1 MHSCIWY
8 FCHRFGAV
16 DIASWRLLLFSSR
29 GKIPKERAAPVRTSQ
44 SCAYRT
50 DEVCSARGGSFVFVV
65 SSLNNEADARY
76 LYQISEVTPSM
87 RMTEVLFNR
96 AARIGTFLIAV
107 AILLVHASI
116 ARAAA
121 GNTALKIYEIAGAGA
136 LASASYPQDT
146 IILYNPTLAPITC
159 TTCAI
164 QTHSGTSNT
173 AAWTVYKLPVFT
185 VPAGGFYAISASG
198 LPTSGSFSNSP
209 SANFYDYELQT
220 IELGATPPST
230 QNILSST
237 VGAVALTNTQT
248 ALAESSSS
256 QCGTG
261 SQLVDFVAYGSNVST
276 NGATAATPASCFAG
290 SGPAYYDGSSAY
302 GRQLGITR
310 RNKCIDT
317 FDNLNDFVN
326 LPVTYLN
333 STSTPVLCPS
343 GTQLSAV
350 ISATPVNPGVGGAIT
365 FTASV
370 VPATLPS
377 STGLTATLDFNT
389 PYYGSTTMVMYEDGT
404 HGDAVANDGTFT
416 LATTIPSKTVN
427 GFSYPAN
434 VTINDT
440 LGNSYTGSTTLNIGG
455 VAALPSVGN
464 NSIRIVA
471 WYGAGNLSKSEY
483 ARDTVIL
490 FNPTPAPITMN
501 NWSLQTGGSTGAFTT
516 VTYLLPVVTIPA
528 GGYFALTGSGANF
541 ISSDGCVSAHCNLN
555 YAYDYQLK
563 TIEETAPGG
572 KNTLSTDNDLSSTAV
587 TVALVNN
594 QSALGTC
601 PTASPN
607 LVDLLGIAALDG
619 TSPVTCYA
627 GSGPATYT
635 PSTSLINGIVYSY
648 ATIRKNKC
656 GNTFNNAN
664 DFMLGFIDFENS
676 STKPDP
682 CPIGTQMVVT
692 TTSSTPSSAGITDP
706 FTFTATVM
714 PATGPTSTNLAI
726 TADLSNLGLSATAQL
741 YDDGTHGDAVAGD
754 HTFTLA
760 TTSTAGIIGPEPGLI
775 VTATD
780 AQGNAARN
788 LIAFTITPG
797 TVTLSSPTTSGAVKA
812 GGVLTFPIT
821 VTSHHGYS
829 GIMNITC
836 TGSPNTN
843 TLGLPISTQ
852 CVSNPPE
859 LTLTTNGTGT
869 LSLAIAT
876 GTTFSAGIVSGSL
889 PFGLI
894 SILSIGFLTVAV
906 WRRKYLPSAVLLAL
920 VSLLALNTTACS
932 KDAGLGNTSAAPGV
946 YTYTVTATDS
956 NVSTINGS
964 IIFTVTVQ

>member
-1 MHSCIWY
+1 
-8 FCHRFGAV
+8 
-16 DIASWRLLLFSSR
+16 
-29 GKIPKERAAPVRTSQ
+29 
-44 SCAYRT
+44 
-50 DEVCSARGGSFVFVV
+50 
-65 SSLNNEADARY
+65 
-76 LYQISEVTPSM
+76 M
-87 RMTEVLFNR
+87 RMTEVLSNR
-96 AARIGTFLIAV
+96 AARIGAFLIAV
-107 AILLVHASI
+107 AILLVHAPV

-121 GNTALKIYEIAGAGA
+121 GNTGLKIYEVAGAGA
-136 LASASYPQDT
+136 LAGATYRQDT

-159 TTCAI
+159 STCAI
-164 QTHSGTSNT
+164 QTHSGTSIKT
-173 AAWTVYKLPVFT
+173 TDAWTVYKLPAFT
-185 VPAGGFYAISASG
+185 IPAGGFYMIAGSSPDLAAIGDEPPAG
-198 LPTSGSFSNSP
+198 FN
-209 SANFYDYELQT
+209 YDYQLQT
-220 IELGATPPST
+220 IELGTTPPKT

-237 VGAVALTNTQT
+237 VGVIALTNTQT
-248 ALAESSSS
+248 ALTSNAGA

-261 SQLVDFVAYGSNVST
+261 SQLVDLVAYGSNVATNSST
-276 NGATAATPASCFAG
+276 TTTPAVCFAG

-310 RNKCIDT
+310 KNKCIDT

-326 LPVTYLN
+326 VPVTYLN

-350 ISATPVNPGVGGAIT
+350 ISATPVNPVAGGAVT

-377 STGLTATLDFNT
+377 STGLTAALDFNT
-389 PYYGSTTMVMYEDGT
+389 PYYGSTTLQMYDDGT

-416 LATTIPSKTVN
+416 LATTVPSKTVN
-427 GFSYPAN
+427 GFNYPAN

-440 LGNSYTGSTTLNIGG
+440 LGNSYTGSTTLNVGG
-455 VAALPSVGN
+455 SGPLPSIGN

-471 WYGAGNLSKSEY
+471 WYGAGNLAKSEY

-490 FNPTPAPITMN
+490 FNPTQAPITMN
-501 NWSLQTGGSTGAFTT
+501 NWSLQTGGSTGTFTT

-528 GGYFALTGSGANF
+528 GGYYALTGSGVNYL
-541 ISSDGCVSAHCNLN
+541 SSPGCTSTHCNLN

-563 TIEETAPGG
+563 TLEETAPGG
-572 KNTLSTDNDLSSTAV
+572 TNTLNTDNDLSSTAV

-594 QSALGTC
+594 QSPLSQPTPTSPVVTC

-607 LVDLLGIAALDG
+607 LVDLVGIAASDG

-682 CPIGTQMVVT
+682 CPIGSQMVVT
-692 TTSSTPSSAGITDP
+692 TANSTPTSAGITDP

-714 PATGPTSTNLAI
+714 PATGPTSTNLAV
-726 TADLSNLGLSATAQL
+726 TADLSNLGLSATTQL

-754 HTFTLA
+754 HTFTLSG
-760 TTSTAGIIGPEPGLI
+760 TSTAGIIGPEPGLI

-788 LIAFTITPG
+788 LIPFTITPG
-797 TVTLSSPTTSGAVKA
+797 TVTLSSPTLTGTVAA

-836 TGSPNTN
+836 TGSPNAN
-843 TLGLPISTQ
+843 TLGVPISTQ

-876 GTTFSAGIVSGSL
+876 GTTFSAGIGSRSL
-889 PFGLI
+889 PLGLI
-894 SILSIGFLTVAV
+894 SILSIGLLTVAV
-906 WRRKYLPSAVLLAL
+906 WRRRYLPTAVVLAL
-920 VSLLALNTTACS
+920 VSLLMLNTTACS
-932 KDAGLGNTSAAPGV
+932 KNAGLGNTNAAPGV

-956 NVSTINGS
+956 AVASIKGS
-964 IIFTVTVQ
+964 ITFTVTVQ